1 MTPEEHDELFRQSVD
16 LQRENQRV
24 TSDLDARLTRE
35 RDENIR
41 LSFAQAAI
49 TGLIAHRPA
58 APPEWFADA
67 AFAIADAMFARLK
80 R

>member
-41 LSFAQAAI
+41 LSFAQAAL
-49 TGLIAHRPA
+49 TGLVSRGRGDHR
-58 APPEWFADA
+58 WFAETS
-67 AFAIADAMFARLK
+67 FAIADAMFARLK